1 MIWVGQQDAIYAIY
15 HSPGTPRW
23 EVFRDDFVEGISAEY
38 DPALDAAA
46 PASTWQPRRGFGL
59 VWRNN
64 PQAQARLG
72 WAIVDHEE
80 PYTIQVQIATDGS
93 IFLVEPRGGIIGL
106 QPGGHD
112 WGRYR

>member
-46 PASTWQPRRGFGL
+46 SASTWQPRRGFGL

-64 PQAQARLG
+64 PQAQSRLG
-72 WAIVDHEE
+72 WAIADHEE